1 MKTNDDIQLFPPV
14 PRSSDQFK
22 QTFKRRS
29 GVERTFKRIFED
41 YQVEA
46 YRSRSRAVRF
56 SLAILAAI
64 NMHLDAWIQ
73 HPELISVDIQIKSA
87 AV

>member
-1 MKTNDDIQLFPPV
+1 MIPQCDC
-14 PRSSDQFK
+14 S
-22 QTFKRRS
+22 
-29 GVERTFKRIFED
+29 TFKRIFED
-41 YQVEA
+41 YQVENC
-46 YRSRSRAVRF
+46 RSRSREVRF